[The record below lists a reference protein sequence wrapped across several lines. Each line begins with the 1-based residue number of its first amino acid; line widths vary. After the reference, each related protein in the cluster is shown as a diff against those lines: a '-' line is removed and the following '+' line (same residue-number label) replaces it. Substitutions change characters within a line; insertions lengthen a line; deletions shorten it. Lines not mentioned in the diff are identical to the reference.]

1 MTMAGKF
8 AGKEAK
14 RREGKG
20 KMPGSFPVPTYLFF
34 KGYER
39 LGKNDVKVAGQAGK
53 GERKVGS
60 SPIFVRPSLDAMR
73 SSQNRLRSD
82 WNESGKKARCNLI
95 PRVFSFSNMAAYEGL
110 TKRRVFISR

>member
-14 RREGKG
+14 RREGKE
-20 KMPGSFPVPTYLFF
+20 KMPGSFPVPTYLLF
-34 KGYER
+34 KGNER
-39 LGKNDVKVAGQAGK
+39 LGRNDVKVAGQAGK
-53 GERKVGS
+53 GERKA
-60 SPIFVRPSLDAMR
+60 PDVRPSLDAMG

-82 WNESGKKARCNLI
+82 WNESGKMARCNLI